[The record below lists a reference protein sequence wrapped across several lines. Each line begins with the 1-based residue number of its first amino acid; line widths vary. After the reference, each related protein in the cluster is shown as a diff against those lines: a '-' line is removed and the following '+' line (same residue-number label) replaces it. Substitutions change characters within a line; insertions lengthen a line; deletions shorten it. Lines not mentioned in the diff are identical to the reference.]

1 MVGAG
6 QLARMTHQA
15 AIALGQSL
23 RILAE
28 TPDDGAALAAPD
40 VVIGDYRS
48 LEDLRAFARGCDVVT
63 FDHEHVPNEH
73 LVALAADGVAVH
85 PGAAALR
92 YAQDKQAMRQRLTEL
107 GIPCPR

>member
-28 TPDDGAALAAPD
+28 SPDDGAALVAPD
-40 VVIGDYRS
+40 VLIGDYRN
-48 LEDLRAFARGCDVVT
+48 LEDLTEFARGCEVVT
-63 FDHEHVPNEH
+63 FDHEHVPPA
-73 LVALAADGVAVH
+73 ALAALVEAGVLLA
-85 PGAAALR
+85 PPPAALHF
-92 YAQDKQAMRQRLTEL
+92 AQDKLAMRARLESL
-107 GIPCPR
+107 GIAVPA